1 MAYVFENQNV
11 ATTKATVLGTAA
23 GDQGI
28 VTHNLTCISGTE
40 TSADSIM
47 AGVNELYGI
56 VGWSTTEL
64 TRTVKQ
70 DVNDNNQ

>member
-1 MAYVFENQNV
+1 MAYVFENEL
-11 ATTKATVLGTAA
+11 AASTKATITGADA
-23 GDQGI
+23 GQAI
-28 VTHNLTCISGTE
+28 VTHNLSGINGAQTN
-40 TSADSIM
+40 ADSIM

-70 DVNDNNQ
+70 NVNNNE

>member
-11 ATTKATVLGTAA
+11 ASTKATVLGTAA

-28 VTHNLTCISGTE
+28 VTHNLTCINGTE
-40 TSADSIM
+40 SNADSIM
-47 AGVNELYGI
+47 SGINELYGI

-70 DVNDNNQ
+70 DVNNNE

>member
-1 MAYVFENQNV
+1 MAYTFVNEHV
-11 ATTKATVLGTAA
+11 GTTKATVTGSAA
-23 GDQGI
+23 GDETI
-28 VTHNLTCISGTE
+28 VTHNLSGINTRE

-70 DVNDNNQ
+70 DVVEE